1 MMKKLLSTLF
11 IVALFSTHGQCP
23 SPEKFIKYG
32 RKDRGDY
39 VHNSQSR
46 SGYVRIG
53 EVFETV
59 FVVQDGSDYRLTIQ
73 PLEEEAGEIKYE
85 IYEMVI
91 RKKKENG
98 RYVFKKVKQVLFS
111 SAEDVPIE
119 IISDG
124 VRKIY
129 VKIMLDGEDKN
140 AIECVGILVEH
151 RKAQEVGF

>member
-1 MMKKLLSTLF
+1 MKRILTTILLVLF
-11 IVALFSTHGQCP
+11 FGANAQCP
-23 SPEKFIKYG
+23 NPEKFVKVSRRDNSG
-32 RKDRGDY
+32 F
-39 VHNSQSR
+39 VNNSQSR
-46 SGYVRIG
+46 SGFVRVG

-59 FVVQDGSDYRLTIQ
+59 FVVQDGSDYRLKIN
-73 PLEEEAGEIKYE
+73 PLNEDAGTIKYE
-85 IYEMVI
+85 IYEMVV

-111 SAEDVPIE
+111 SAEDQPIE

-140 AIECVGILVEH
+140 KIECVGILVQH
-151 RKAQEVGF
+151 RRAQKVGF